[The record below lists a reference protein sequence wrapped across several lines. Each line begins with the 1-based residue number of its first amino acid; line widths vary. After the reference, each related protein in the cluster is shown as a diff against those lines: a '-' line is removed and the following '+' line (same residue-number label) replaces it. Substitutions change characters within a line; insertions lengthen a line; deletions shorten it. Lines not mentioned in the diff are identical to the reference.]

1 MGSRNIMDGGARG
14 VNSGGERAT
23 GKEKSG
29 ERPAGIDRARL
40 GEGLDECEKRA
51 IETVAVSLAAD

>member
-14 VNSGGERAT
+14 VNSDGERAT

-29 ERPAGIDRARL
+29 ERPAGRP
-40 GEGLDECEKRA
+40 GE
-51 IETVAVSLAAD
+51 IERGTR